1 MLVGETEC
9 EVYGN
14 SVLSPQLLYKSKTS
28 KKNCLEKLE
37 KKVSQKSIFK
47 TVILSHMWGCYGVL
61 VFRYLGH
68 TQVSIITQCNSSAP
82 SKVGPTGLPAC
93 QYGFCFDKTFKF
105 CSGQLP
111 GE

>member
-28 KKNCLEKLE
+28 KKNCLEKSE

-61 VFRYLGH
+61 VFRSYTGKYYH
-68 TQVSIITQCNSSAP
+68 TVQQLCSQQSWPNR
-82 SKVGPTGLPAC
+82 LAC
-93 QYGFCFDKTFKF
+93 L
-105 CSGQLP
+105 SVWLLL
-111 GE
+111 